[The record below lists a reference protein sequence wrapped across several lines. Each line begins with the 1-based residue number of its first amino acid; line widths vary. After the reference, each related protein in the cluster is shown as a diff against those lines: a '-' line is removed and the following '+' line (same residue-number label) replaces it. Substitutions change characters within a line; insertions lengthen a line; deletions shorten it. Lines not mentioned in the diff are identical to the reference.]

1 MRIAHF
7 RALTGAGNAG
17 SAPVLYEVVLGSD
30 AKCWAV
36 RRRYRDFYEVHWALH
51 EAGLCVPN
59 LPPKEPLCQ
68 KVFGRDET
76 RLRWRAERCQEL
88 HNYLERL
95 LDIHPA
101 PDVQSPAPLRRFLA
115 LDEERLEDSVDR
127 ALALTGGETK
137 LEQDERWHMWPL
149 LLVLGSLVLLAQWEF
164 SAHEWSLLILTCL
177 WGSQKF
183 AELAVKAPGPP
194 APEQP
199 DAGCGERECEAARER
214 PLTLSKLQEVNL
226 HFRQLGCSFSVGFL
240 LLAAEGFA
248 QVVRRMGAPLRL
260 AALEVEKNHRKVE
273 AHCRN
278 PAGSFRSFLEAEKA
292 SGRHGPGPGLADDSG
307 AMGSLWIR
315 RTWEFVAKLFER
327 HLQGLTMPQAAQEA
341 YEQTLGRFHGRV
353 LRGTFVLGMRMT
365 SSPQALCRS
374 LGVDEASLREQMEA
388 FHKLV
393 LPICEQMRTV
403 SVELDLEDTRR
414 V

>member
-1 MRIAHF
+1 
-7 RALTGAGNAG
+7 
-17 SAPVLYEVVLGSD
+17 
-30 AKCWAV
+30 
-36 RRRYRDFYEVHWALH
+36 
-51 EAGLCVPN
+51 
-59 LPPKEPLCQ
+59 
-68 KVFGRDET
+68 
-76 RLRWRAERCQEL
+76 
-88 HNYLERL
+88 
-95 LDIHPA
+95 
-101 PDVQSPAPLRRFLA
+101 
-115 LDEERLEDSVDR
+115 
-127 ALALTGGETK
+127 
-137 LEQDERWHMWPL
+137 MWPL

-183 AELAVKAPGPP
+183 AELAAVKAPGPP

-199 DAGCGERECEAARER
+199 DAPGCGERECEAPARER
-214 PLTLSKLQEVNL
+214 PLTLSKLQEVGSGRALAGFGHWFPAVNL

-292 SGRHGPGPGLADDSG
+292 SGRHGPGGLADDSG